1 MDIRIRPATM
11 NDAAA
16 ILALIQEL
24 ALFEKEPQAVV
35 LTQADIE
42 AHGFGP
48 QPLFQCLVAEA
59 EAQVLGMALFYPRYS
74 TWKGPTLHLEDL
86 IVKEAHKG
94 KGIGTALYRAFIA
107 HAYESGVNRIEWVVL
122 NWNQPAVQF
131 YKNSGAVVLDEWDTV
146 QMDRETMKNYLNQK
160 K

>member
-1 MDIRIRPATM
+1 MLTLGYFCSLKKVPMDVRIRPATK

-48 QPLFQCLVAEA
+48 QPLFQCLVAEPKHKYW
-59 EAQVLGMALFYPRYS
+59 EWHYFTQGIRHGKDPPCI
-74 TWKGPTLHLEDL
+74 WKTSSSKKPT
-86 IVKEAHKG
+86 KA
-94 KGIGTALYRAFIA
+94 
-107 HAYESGVNRIEWVVL
+107 
-122 NWNQPAVQF
+122 
-131 YKNSGAVVLDEWDTV
+131 
-146 QMDRETMKNYLNQK
+146 RE
-160 K
+160 